1 MKLISLVRMLA
12 VLTLLLSATS
22 LFAEIEYQATA
33 GDCSGADTSS
43 IENCLMGDALSSPSA
58 PVMRY
63 CTATGKQGCWLL
75 ENVKNRAG
83 QYTGLM
89 CVLKQE
95 SGTCTCAWDGT
106 GWAQQGKCDYF

>member
-63 CTATGKQGCWLL
+63 CTATHKTH
-75 ENVKNRAG
+75 RAG
-83 QYTGLM
+83 KM
-89 CVLKQE
+89 D
-95 SGTCTCAWDGT
+95 DGIIAT
-106 GWAQQGKCDYF
+106 ILDALGITLDNKVGIPPG